1 MRHMF
6 DISFDTNR
14 WYLLS
19 TKSQSEKIACNNLN
33 YQGHE
38 AFLPMLFFTGKPIV
52 LFPGYI
58 FVKPRKGASYSSI
71 NSTRGVKKF
80 IRFENIFPKVSE
92 DLIEFL
98 RTRMDYFEV
107 LAKGQK
113 KYQKGQLVQIE
124 SGPFKDFEAIFD
136 EYDKDQNVFILL
148 KFLERTQRVKLN
160 EADLY

>member
-1 MRHMF
+1 MNHMF
-6 DISFDTNR
+6 DISFDTDR

-19 TKSQSEKIACNNLN
+19 TKSKSEKIELCNLN
-33 YQGHE
+33 YQGHDT
-38 AFLPMLFFTGKPIV
+38 FLPMLFLTGKPMV

-71 NSTRGVKKF
+71 NSTRGVRKF

-98 RTRMDYFEV
+98 RTRMDYFET
-107 LAKGQK
+107 LANSQK

-124 SGPFKDFEAIFD
+124 NGPFKDFEAIFD
-136 EYDKDQNVFILL
+136 EYDKNQNVFILL

-160 EADLY
+160 QADIN